1 MGDKFMR
8 TVLILTSAGIITAGA
23 LLWQAQPSKRVL
35 MTDDHPVVVDLQ
47 LPPDASALI
56 TGGAPVGTVFNV
68 TEAPLGKPLSFT
80 GDGKSGTVP
89 LPPRRPKFAQDREPL
104 VADKEGVDPHG
115 EITPDFE
122 RGVCYL
128 YRVAFG
134 IGYVTIDGKQ
144 YDCR

>member
-1 MGDKFMR
+1 MR
-8 TVLILTSAGIITAGA
+8 TAVILGA
-23 LLWQAQPSKRVL
+23 TTVALVSGGMLWQAQPSKRVL

-47 LPPDASALI
+47 LPPDASAL
-56 TGGAPVGTVFNV
+56 TTDGAPVGTQFNV

-89 LPPRRPKFAQDREPL
+89 LPPRRPKFASDREPL
-104 VADKEGVDPHG
+104 VADKEGVDPRG

-122 RGVCYL
+122 RGVCFL

>member
-1 MGDKFMR
+1 MVDKFMR

-23 LLWQAQPSKRVL
+23 LLWQSQPSKRVL

-47 LPPDASALI
+47 LPPDDPNS
-56 TGGAPVGTVFNV
+56 
-68 TEAPLGKPLSFT
+68 PLGGPVSNIGVTRVIPELNKA
-80 GDGKSGTVP
+80 P
-89 LPPRRPKFAQDREPL
+89 LPPRRPKFASDREPL

-144 YDCR
+144 YD